1 MELVK
6 SEARLKQILVA
17 DKEENPLRIINVLKS
32 DLLNTI
38 KNYME
43 INNNDLDVSIT
54 IDEYGFFVFN
64 AYAKVRRLK
73 NLGAIVE

>member
-54 IDEYGFFVFN
+54 IDEYGLFVFN

>member
-38 KNYME
+38 KN
-43 INNNDLDVSIT
+43 IAPI
-54 IDEYGFFVFN
+54 
-64 AYAKVRRLK
+64 KK
-73 NLGAIVE
+73 